1 MNQPDPN
8 NELRHLIRSAKEEVA
23 ALDARFDRLE
33 QAVVDQRTDLDQV
46 RVTLGQ
52 HTDALGEIRE
62 QQRLHTAALEQILR
76 RLPEPR
82 TGS

>member
-33 QAVVDQRTDLDQV
+33 GGLNRLERVAVDQRTDADHI
-46 RVTLGQ
+46 RVTL
-52 HTDALGEIRE
+52 DA
-62 QQRLHTAALEQILR
+62 HTAVLNEHTGLLREILR
-76 RLPEPR
+76 RLPEQEA
-82 TGS
+82 